1 LNNRGRPARVCL
13 ITSSH
18 PVTYSR
24 FLDREACSLAR
35 HGYQVT
41 LVGIGPDS
49 EAGERHG
56 VRLVPVKASS
66 GVRKLAALRRI
77 ARIARCGRFD
87 VCHCLDPW
95 TLAIGLAIR
104 RARADTR
111 LVYESSEWFPRM
123 LADREDLPVPV
134 RHLGR
139 LAMTWLEHSA
149 CRQADAIIETNA
161 TRSHRFLVR
170 GCEPVLVPNYPP
182 LELLPELTAERKPW
196 IAYTGLA
203 SRHRGFEQLLAALA
217 IVVARFPEVQLRV
230 IGTFDPRDDIEHRSR
245 RFIEASGISKNVALL
260 GTRSYPEMFRALQ
273 PCLAGVILL
282 QPGRGN
288 DYTGQPNKLFEFM
301 GAGLGVVA
309 SDFPEMARIVQA
321 TGCGWLVDPTKP
333 SAIAQALTEALA
345 RPGACA
351 SKGLAGREAVLKY
364 YNWRVA
370 ERALLETYGKLLT

>member
-1 LNNRGRPARVCL
+1 M
-13 ITSSH
+13 TSSH

-49 EAGERHG
+49 EAGESRG
-56 VRLVPVKASS
+56 VRLIPVRALT
-66 GVRKLAALRRI
+66 GGRKLAALRGIAGI
-77 ARIARCGRFD
+77 ARRGRFD
-87 VCHCLDPW
+87 IYHCLDPW

-104 RARADTR
+104 RARADAR

-123 LADREDLPVPV
+123 LVDREDLPGPV
-134 RHLGR
+134 RHLGW
-139 LAMTWLEHSA
+139 LAVTWLEHSA
-149 CRQADAIIETNA
+149 CRRADAVIETNA
-161 TRSHRFLVR
+161 TRSHRFLAR
-170 GCEPVLVPNYPP
+170 GCKPVLVPNYPP
-182 LELLPELTAERKPW
+182 PELLPEPAAERKPW
-196 IAYTGLA
+196 IAYTGLV

-217 IVVARFPEVQLRV
+217 VVVTHFPLVQLRV
-230 IGTFDPRDDIEHRSR
+230 IGAFDPRDDIEHRAR
-245 RFIEASGISKNVALL
+245 RFMEAKGISKNVALL
-260 GTRSYPEMFRALQ
+260 GTLAYPEMFRALQ
-273 PCLAGVILL
+273 PCLAGVVLL

-309 SDFPEMARIVQA
+309 SDFPEMARVVHA

-345 RPGACA
+345 RPGSCA
-351 SKGLAGREAVLKY
+351 GRGLAGREAVLKY

-370 ERALLETYGKLLT
+370 ERALLEAYGKLLT